1 MKKLYTAL
9 FFLLQISV
17 LNVTAQSIGESEGGE
32 KYNRW
37 SASVYGGYIFPENDN
52 GQQIFASRFN
62 VDSEPTYAFG
72 GDVRYA
78 LIPFWSIE
86 AGYRYSYLEGV
97 GFETTMHTV
106 SIKNTFNLNRF
117 FRSNDLA
124 GTLNPYVTL
133 GVEQDFFDAE
143 GPDDSFSRS
152 EASLI
157 GGLGLAYRISNRF
170 EVYAQH
176 EIKLSSNRLDLTN
189 RGYPYDEIGM
199 ASGGIRIHF
208 GGNDKKPLNLAP
220 PTRKLTV
227 SEFEKLEN
235 EIARIDDLERDLST
249 LTQRVDTLETRVDSM
264 EMDHNSKFNDLFALI
279 DSLEARADSLEKCMC
294 VSEEDLANIAA
305 SAGSSRELRESVP
318 AGHYVQ
324 VYASVEYESA
334 VQVRNRFRELLGDR
348 LDNPGEEVFIIQRRQ
363 FFEVLIGTFEQ
374 FSAAQQILPPA
385 VEELS
390 DSFIITFPRPV
401 QLKELYEGT
410 RIVYDE

>member
-208 GGNDKKPLNLAP
+208 GGNNKKPLNLAP